1 MKKKDGITM
10 IALVVTVMIM
20 LLISSVAI
28 NVSLEVYNQAKLQN
42 FMSQLKVIQSKVDN
56 LAESGEDVSSYGVPL
71 RELPVESE
79 AYQIFQ
85 KIITNPTQ
93 YNINMESWNEALD
106 GTMQNYYYLNEENL
120 KVLGLKNQTMSVV
133 INFQTRNVIAQKS
146 IKIEGKEYYRQ
157 YDLRDYGGD
166 QLVSP

>member
-1 MKKKDGITM
+1 M
-10 IALVVTVMIM
+10 
-20 LLISSVAI
+20 
-28 NVSLEVYNQAKLQN
+28 
-42 FMSQLKVIQSKVDN
+42 
-56 LAESGEDVSSYGVPL
+56 SSYVVPL
-71 RELPVESE
+71 SELPVESE
-79 AYQIFQ
+79 SYQIFQ